1 MFHKIAILV
10 AALAVIFPGELR
22 CEQNGEP
29 GVITGTVTYLQRMAL
44 PPDAVVDVQLRDVSL
59 QDVPAKVIAESTIAT
74 AEKQVPIAFRI
85 PFAIADINSA
95 HIYAVGATITFG
107 GNVMFSSTASYPVIT
122 RGAPTQIEI
131 VVRPILAE
139 EAPAHEA
146 AHGLQVL
153 KPVTFAGDLPCA
165 DCAGM
170 RFTLTLRPDGI
181 FLSRTNYRGKGK
193 PFHDLGRWSL
203 PNDGTRLVLF
213 SGNHAPQLF
222 AIKNADTLRLLDVE
236 GHEIVSKLNYDLKRD
251 VEVDPIGDTFRFT
264 GEFVHVADA
273 GLITECRTG
282 ARWPVAQE
290 GDNPVLER
298 AYSASGTGA
307 GQPVLVTFE
316 GHFVS
321 RPRMEGSGEQE
332 MIVIDQFAQLGLP
345 DKRCVSHQA
354 ATQIEHAATSG
365 KTSRCRPSLNLNHL
379 AARRT

>member
-193 PFHDLGRWSL
+193 PFHDLIKQVG
-203 PNDGTRLVLF
+203 LF
-213 SGNHAPQLF
+213 EL
-222 AIKNADTLRLLDVE
+222 ADCIVDVE
-236 GHEIVSKLNYDLKRD
+236 FLD
-251 VEVDPIGDTFRFT
+251 
-264 GEFVHVADA
+264 HVAHVGRKAIDIRPQVRGKLL
-273 GLITECRTG
+273 GLAEERLEVVLRRVVERLPRGLTKCRM
-282 ARWPVAQE
+282 
-290 GDNPVLER
+290 LI
-298 AYSASGTGA
+298 
-307 GQPVLVTFE
+307 
-316 GHFVS
+316 GHFGGIQVFLH
-321 RPRMEGSGEQE
+321 P
-332 MIVIDQFAQLGLP
+332 
-345 DKRCVSHQA
+345 
-354 ATQIEHAATSG
+354 
-365 KTSRCRPSLNLNHL
+365 
-379 AARRT
+379 